1 MKDLLRLIGLIILC
15 EGAGIIGSIFTFNS
29 INTWYLT
36 LEKPFFNPPSFVFGP
51 VWTILYLLMG
61 ISLFLVWGKKKTNL
75 QWFWAQLAL
84 NTVWSIIF
92 FGLKNPLLAFIV
104 LIFLWISIYQSI
116 KSFRKINKTAS
127 YLLYPYLGWVSFAGL
142 LNLSIVLLNK

>member
-1 MKDLLRLIGLIILC
+1 MKDLLRLIGLIVLC
-15 EGAGIIGSIFTFNS
+15 EGAGIIGSIFSFNS

-61 ISLFLVWGKKKTNL
+61 ISLFLVWGKKKTDL
-75 QWFWAQLAL
+75 RWFFAQLAL
-84 NTVWSIIF
+84 NTIWSIIF

-116 KSFRKINKTAS
+116 KSFRKVNKTAS
-127 YLLYPYLGWVSFAGL
+127 YLLYPYLGWVSFAGT